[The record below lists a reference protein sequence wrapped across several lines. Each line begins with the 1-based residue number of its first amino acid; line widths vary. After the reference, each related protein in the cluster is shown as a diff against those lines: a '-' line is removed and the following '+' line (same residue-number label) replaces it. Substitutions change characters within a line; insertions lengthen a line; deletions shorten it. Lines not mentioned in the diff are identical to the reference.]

1 MVGAVDCDGFFE
13 RGGER
18 EEEGEQ
24 GDHQFHVGEV

>member
-18 EEEGEQ
+18 KEEREED
-24 GDHQFHVGEV
+24 DHQFHVGLV